1 MAPRWRNSQCQYT
14 VTDLTELQLNSINE
28 SNKATIAENTEV
40 AKARQND
47 PGHNLKDGYRTVVN
61 HTLIVVAYNPS
72 VCPAQYYYA
81 E

>member
-1 MAPRWRNSQCQYT
+1 MT
-14 VTDLTELQLNSINE
+14 GLTELQLNSLNE

-61 HTLIVVAYNPS
+61 HTLIVVAYYPGFS
-72 VCPAQYYYA
+72 PTQYYYA

>member
-1 MAPRWRNSQCQYT
+1 MT
-14 VTDLTELQLNSINE
+14 GLTELQQDSLNDL
-28 SNKATIAENTEV
+28 NKATIAENTEV

-61 HTLIVVAYNPS
+61 RTLIVVAYNPG
-72 VCPAQYYYA
+72 VCPTQYDCA